1 MSDLGDKVRE
11 ALQKGY
17 HCSQTV
23 MQLSLDLRE
32 ISNPL
37 LIRAM
42 GALGLGMFSTETCGA
57 LTGSV
62 CVISSY
68 FPRNE
73 GEGEPTA
80 YQAPAHELVAW
91 FKDQFGSLKCLDLVE
106 NDREQMRRF
115 CPVLMEK
122 CFAKIEEILEDHD
135 VDLTQ

>member
-17 HCSQTV
+17 HCSQTM
-23 MQLSLDLRE
+23 MQLSLDLRRL
-32 ISNPL
+32 SNPL

-42 GALGLGMFSTETCGA
+42 GGLGLGMFSTETCGA

-73 GEGEPTA
+73 GENEPSA
-80 YQAPAHELVAW
+80 YQAPVHELVAW
-91 FKDQFGSLKCLDLVE
+91 FKDQFGSLGCFELVK

-115 CPVLMEK
+115 CPALMEQ

-135 VDLTQ
+135 IDTTQ